1 MTTLKT
7 NSNAKVQQLKS
18 VRQLTLILIVAF
30 FSSMLMSCNKD
41 KEDEVNPEERIPFL
55 GPYKVID
62 KNNNNGEG
70 AFQFK
75 LEVEVSSKGAD
86 KVDLKG
92 FRYVNNGVYA
102 TIKGNKMFISQVI
115 EDSNERVDINGEGT
129 LEGNT
134 LTYSYILKYK
144 QKGKQ
149 ERVYENSATATRI
162 E

>member
-1 MTTLKT
+1 MTTIRT
-7 NSNAKVQQLKS
+7 AQQRKALQTVK
-18 VRQLTLILIVAF
+18 QLAIILTLT
-30 FSSMLMSCNKD
+30 FSGMLMSCNKD
-41 KEDEVNPEERIPFL
+41 KDEEVKPMERIPFL
-55 GPYKVID
+55 GSYKVID

-70 AFQFK
+70 TFQFR
-75 LEVEVSSKGAD
+75 LEVGVSSKGAD

-102 TIKGNKMFISQVI
+102 TIKGNKMTISQLI

-149 ERVYENSATATRI
+149 ERVYENSAIATRI

>member
-1 MTTLKT
+1 
-7 NSNAKVQQLKS
+7 V
-18 VRQLTLILIVAF
+18 V
-30 FSSMLMSCNKD
+30 
-41 KEDEVNPEERIPFL
+41 
-55 GPYKVID
+55 G
-62 KNNNNGEG
+62 
-70 AFQFK
+70 
-75 LEVEVSSKGAD
+75 VSAKGAD
-86 KVDLKG
+86 KVDLTG

-102 TIKGNKMFISQVI
+102 TITGNKMIISQVI

-149 ERVYENSATATRI
+149 EKVYENAAVATRI